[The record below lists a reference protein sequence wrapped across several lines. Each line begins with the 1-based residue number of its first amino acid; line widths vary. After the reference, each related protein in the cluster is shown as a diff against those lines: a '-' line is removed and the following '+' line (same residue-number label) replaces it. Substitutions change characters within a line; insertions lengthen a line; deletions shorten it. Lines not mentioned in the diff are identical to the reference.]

1 LTGGPRGSYNRIV
14 PTDLAALLVNEG
26 AVAGATMEQ
35 ALARQAE
42 RGGALDTALL
52 ELGVDEA
59 VLLDALA
66 RATELPAAPASAW
79 DAADARARRVFPSRV
94 AERHGLAPFALDG
107 RELALVA
114 SYPVDLGLLDEISF
128 MLSLHLTAHVGPE
141 WRVRA
146 LIHRLYGGALDP
158 RLAKLA
164 EARGAEAPVDLAR
177 EADEALAAHPP
188 EDDAGVA
195 PDAAA
200 PLPAPEPAAPELEAP
215 EAPPAAEPEL
225 PRAAPV
231 HFGLDEGEPLEPL
244 AAALAQALESDDFQW
259 LDDAVQDLGPGEAP
273 ALAPGAG
280 PQAGIAP
287 EPSPDRTAPPKWTL
301 AEARTALAAA
311 RTRDEVVVTALR
323 YARDFFEFAALFAVT
338 RDAVAGYDALGVEE
352 DARDRCRGTAIY
364 TTDPGIFRTVIDT
377 RAPYLGPVAG
387 GQSGNEAILSG
398 LGRATPR
405 TVLVAPVV
413 LRDRTVCVV
422 YADNGEAPVSARRL
436 GDLLLLLA
444 TVGNAFERL
453 IRERKQRRTAA
464 QGAPAPAPAAEASVA
479 GDSRAPAARQDRRER
494 SVDARPAPS
503 VAPAPAPASSRAP
516 DALEASG
523 SPVAPATAAPPEDEP
538 TTSEVAVAPPAAPEP
553 PAPAAAALDS
563 WRTREPALADVPDF
577 DIDVDVGEQ
586 DDAAATPES
595 EIDRLVRSAAG
606 SPRRAESMARLA
618 AQGDAAVQALVQALP
633 GPLDDEQ
640 AQEPARLGPVPAALA
655 LHGTAAL
662 PMLLGVLQEG
672 DPARRRCAAVLLGFA
687 AEPSAFGP
695 LADRALDADPRVAA
709 AAAVGL
715 ARNRTHPAMRGVPD
729 KLRRALLSGIAAR
742 VHGAARALGALRDL
756 ESIPLLIQVLETSA
770 GETAEAAADALG
782 RITLQRLGP
791 DPRKW
796 LAWWKDNRGR
806 GRAEWLFSGLTSPD
820 RAVRAAAAAEL
831 AEAAPSPVQY
841 DPDATPAERAAAAR
855 AWAGWWSRSGRV
867 L

>member
-1 LTGGPRGSYNRIV
+1 LTGSPRGSYNRIV

-26 AVAGATMEQ
+26 AVAGATLEQ

-42 RGGALDTALL
+42 LGGALDTALL

-66 RATELPAAPASAW
+66 RATELPPAPESAW

-146 LIHRLYGGALDP
+146 LIHRLYGGTLDP

-164 EARGAEAPVDLAR
+164 DARGAGLAAEDLAR
-177 EADEALAAHPP
+177 ETGEAEEQRAP
-188 EDDAGVA
+188 EDDVGGTT
-195 PDAAA
+195 AA
-200 PLPAPEPAAPELEAP
+200 PEPEAAPAPEPAEAAPAP
-215 EAPPAAEPEL
+215 DPEL
-225 PRAAPV
+225 PRSPPV
-231 HFGLDEGEPLEPL
+231 QFGLDEGEPLEPL

-273 ALAPGAG
+273 AARGAV
-280 PQAGIAP
+280 PQAGIPA
-287 EPSPDRTAPPKWTL
+287 EPPPDRTAPPRWTL
-301 AEARTALAAA
+301 TQARAALAAA

-364 TTDPGIFRTVIDT
+364 TSDPGIFRTVIDT

-413 LRDRTVCVV
+413 LRDRAVCVV

-453 IRERKQRRTAA
+453 IRERKQRRMAA
-464 QGAPAPAPAAEASVA
+464 QGGTAPATPTARAPAGSAGAPRPARDARPAREVAPAPAAAPA
-479 GDSRAPAARQDRRER
+479 PPAKGAPAAPEH
-494 SVDARPAPS
+494 
-503 VAPAPAPASSRAP
+503 RA
-516 DALEASG
+516 
-523 SPVAPATAAPPEDEP
+523 
-538 TTSEVAVAPPAAPEP
+538 APPAAPAAREP
-553 PAPAAAALDS
+553 PAPPAAPPEA
-563 WRTREPALADVPDF
+563 WRTREPALAEVPDF
-577 DIDVDVGEQ
+577 DIDVEAGEQ
-586 DDAAATPES
+586 EEAAPSPES
-595 EIDRLVRSAAG
+595 EIDRLVRSGAG
-606 SPRRAESMARLA
+606 SPGRAESMARLA

-633 GPLDDEQ
+633 GPLDDDQ

-655 LHGTAAL
+655 LHGAAAL

-695 LADRALDADPRVAA
+695 LADRALDPDPRVAA
-709 AAAVGL
+709 AAAVAL

-742 VHGAARALGALRDL
+742 VNGAARALGALRDL

-770 GETAEAAADALG
+770 GETAEAAGDALG

-820 RAVRAAAAAEL
+820 RAIRAAAAAEL

-841 DPDATPAERAAAAR
+841 DPDAAPAERGAAAR
-855 AWAGWWSRSGRV
+855 AWAAWWSRSGRV

>member
-1 LTGGPRGSYNRIV
+1 M

-42 RGGALDTALL
+42 LGGALDTALL

-66 RATELPAAPASAW
+66 RATDLPPAPATAW

-146 LIHRLYGGALDP
+146 LIHRLYGAALDP

-164 EARGAEAPVDLAR
+164 EARGAGVAAVDLAR
-177 EADEALAAHPP
+177 EAADAQAERPP
-188 EDDAGVA
+188 EDDGGG
-195 PDAAA
+195 AAA
-200 PLPAPEPAAPELEAP
+200 EPEPAAAASPEAA

-225 PRAAPV
+225 PRSAPV
-231 HFGLDEGEPLEPL
+231 HFGLDEAEPLEPL

-273 ALAPGAG
+273 AARGAVPQPGI
-280 PQAGIAP
+280 PP
-287 EPSPDRTAPPKWTL
+287 EPAPDRTAPPRWTL
-301 AEARTALAAA
+301 AEARAALASA
-311 RTRDEVVVTALR
+311 RSRDEVVVTALR

-364 TTDPGIFRTVIDT
+364 TSDPGIFRTVIDT

-413 LRDRTVCVV
+413 LRDRAVCVV

-453 IRERKQRRTAA
+453 IRERKQRRMGA
-464 QGAPAPAPAAEASVA
+464 QGATAPAAAPARAAVQGSIA
-479 GDSRAPAARQDRRER
+479 ADSRPLNLASPAPGPAA
-494 SVDARPAPS
+494 VPVPPA
-503 VAPAPAPASSRAP
+503 A
-516 DALEASG
+516 
-523 SPVAPATAAPPEDEP
+523 AAPEPAAPE
-538 TTSEVAVAPPAAPEP
+538 SEAAPAPPAAPPE
-553 PAPAAAALDS
+553 A
-563 WRTREPALADVPDF
+563 WRTREPALAEVPDF

-586 DDAAATPES
+586 EDAAASPES

-633 GPLDDEQ
+633 GPLEDEQ

-655 LHGTAAL
+655 LHGAAAL

-695 LADRALDADPRVAA
+695 LADRALDPDPRVAA
-709 AAAVGL
+709 AAAVAL

-742 VHGAARALGALRDL
+742 VNGAARALGALRDL

-820 RAVRAAAAAEL
+820 RAIRAAAAAEL
-831 AEAAPSPVQY
+831 SEAAPSPVQY
-841 DPDATPAERAAAAR
+841 DPDAAPAERGAAAR
-855 AWAGWWSRSGRV
+855 AWAAWWSRSGRV